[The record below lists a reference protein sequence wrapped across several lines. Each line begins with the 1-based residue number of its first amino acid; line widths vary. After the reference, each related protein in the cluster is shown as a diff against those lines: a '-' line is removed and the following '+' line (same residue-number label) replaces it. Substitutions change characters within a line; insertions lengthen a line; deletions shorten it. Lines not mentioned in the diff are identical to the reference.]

1 MYPLMIFDLKTY
13 RLANGLSQQ
22 EMADLL
28 GLKKSAVSM
37 IENGKRQLP
46 AKAAYLFYKLQQETG
61 TAKKQEETLSVEP
74 FFERFKLEHRHRAG
88 EYIRD
93 YIGDLKSE
101 KHRLEKLVRSWTY
114 KFESAGLALKHV
126 EMVLAA
132 LQEQNVNH
140 KPVLEELLAE
150 KTLALQKLRDVTS
163 QKPEIALI
171 RLEGIKKE
179 LATAKD
185 LLAKQQRFPVFD
197 SINLLTRIDEANIF
211 PPAGEDRKELPGG
224 GE

>member
-1 MYPLMIFDLKTY
+1 MIFDLKTY
-13 RLANGLSQQ
+13 RLSKGLSQQ

-28 GLKKSAVSM
+28 RLKKSAVSM

-61 TAKKQEETLSVEP
+61 TAKKPEETLSVEP
-74 FFERFKLEHRHRAG
+74 FFEHFKLEHRHRAG

-101 KHRLEKLVRSWTY
+101 KHRLEKLVKSWTF
-114 KFESAGLALKHV
+114 KFESAGITLKHV

-132 LQEQNVNH
+132 LAEQNVNYQ
-140 KPVLEELLAE
+140 PAFEDLLAE
-150 KTLALQKLRDVTS
+150 KALALENLRDVTR

-179 LATAKD
+179 LVAAKD
-185 LLAKQQRFPVFD
+185 MLGKQQRFPVFD
-197 SINLLTRIDEANIF
+197 SVRLLTRIEEANML
-211 PPAGEDRKELPGG
+211 PPAGEDRNELPLGQ
-224 GE
+224 